1 MNAPLSGLAA
11 DPVTVLR
18 GHFAAAVALLR
29 ASEPRHLDGAQRLVR
44 KLLLDAIEG
53 YAYRGV
59 FPRNRHFPGE
69 RKPTFVDEDGTH
81 CAVAHLLDLTGQS
94 ALVQEVRLRRNFAAV
109 SEMAENARFADWA
122 REVGFTVE
130 ELALLQPA
138 YCDIARYECVC
149 EQVRPLEANEAL
161 AVVVGRDDGTFEV
174 TEVLSSRLPLAKG
187 SIGVASRPAYSA
199 PSLVRLAYVE
209 DLGVFDVQHLMGA
222 RGDGPSCGIRAS
234 SSLPLTYEQA
244 AEALLSAGPR
254 ACADYLRSLDQR
266 WDETGRDIDPV
277 LARCRPGIPEAVVS
291 PGRSCT
297 LEPAPLAS
305 SESLSL
311 LALVLATLAARRLV
325 RG

>member
-59 FPRNRHFPGE
+59 LPRNRHFPGE
-69 RKPTFVDEDGTH
+69 RQPT
-81 CAVAHLLDLTGQS
+81 L
-94 ALVQEVRLRRNFAAV
+94 
-109 SEMAENARFADWA
+109 
-122 REVGFTVE
+122 
-130 ELALLQPA
+130 
-138 YCDIARYECVC
+138 
-149 EQVRPLEANEAL
+149 
-161 AVVVGRDDGTFEV
+161 
-174 TEVLSSRLPLAKG
+174 
-187 SIGVASRPAYSA
+187 
-199 PSLVRLAYVE
+199 
-209 DLGVFDVQHLMGA
+209 
-222 RGDGPSCGIRAS
+222 
-234 SSLPLTYEQA
+234 
-244 AEALLSAGPR
+244 LLSAGPR
-254 ACADYLRSLDQR
+254 ACADYLRSLYQR

-277 LARCRPGIPEAVVS
+277 HARCRPGIPEAVVS